1 MSHNGNQC
9 LLCGLPYLSNY
20 FSYISECTCGSA
32 SVAVPTTNADIDPA
46 AHFLACREALGIDCH
61 RLHLAGHNM
70 NTNPDCNTIV
80 QRAITLHTTAVL
92 ASAFILGAAVMLTC
106 NGCQPPR
113 PSDLACS
120 RRFSDGSSA
129 CEAPIGAISLNGKY
143 CDATPGQ
150 YLCLEVTGDDK
161 HKAYHWSASD
171 CEESGLL
178 SGALEFNPFSNRNQT
193 PLCFP
198 ETVTDGMPDL
208 YSASVDP
215 APGGFTFYIDGQKP
229 YTLVKVAGY

>member
-1 MSHNGNQC
+1 MNLRIDQIEINEQLRELRELRDVSH
-9 LLCGLPYLSNY
+9 
-20 FSYISECTCGSA
+20 
-32 SVAVPTTNADIDPA
+32 
-46 AHFLACREALGIDCH
+46 
-61 RLHLAGHNM
+61 
-70 NTNPDCNTIV
+70 
-80 QRAITLHTTAVL
+80 QRAISLYSAAALGTAFV
-92 ASAFILGAAVMLTC
+92 LGAAAMLTC
-106 NGCQPPR
+106 NGCQLPR
-113 PSDLACS
+113 PSDLACA

-129 CEAPIGAISLNGKY
+129 CEAPVAAQDLQGKY

-150 YLCLEVTGDDK
+150 YLCLEVTGDAA

-215 APGGFTFYIDGQKP
+215 APGGYTFYIDGQKP
-229 YTLVKVAGY
+229 YTLIKVYGF